1 MRYDKPIFFQ
11 RITPGE
17 YNASTGDYGEDVVV
31 EVSKYASVTS
41 SGATTLKLVYGGI
54 KQGSMTVRLQA
65 HHTEPFDLIRIDGK
79 RYRVD
84 MERKLRNAH
93 VFVVSEVQ

>member
-17 YNASTGDYGEDVVV
+17 FNASTGDYGEDVVA
-31 EVSKYASVTS
+31 EVQKRASVTDT
-41 SGATTLKLVYGGI
+41 GANTLKLVYGEI
-54 KQGSMTVRLQA
+54 KQGSLTVRLQT
-65 HHTEPFDLIRIDGK
+65 HYTEPFDRIRIDDK

-93 VFVVSEVQ
+93 VFVVSEVH